1 MAGHNLNTWT
11 LAHRITRKH
20 TRTLQRYLT
29 AAKRRR
35 YLTTEQQLI
44 ATLADAVIQKRRATR

>member
-1 MAGHNLNTWT
+1 MANNLERWS

-20 TRTLQRYLT
+20 TRTLRRFLA

-44 ATLADAVIQKRRATR
+44 ATLAEAVIQRRRAR

>member
-1 MAGHNLNTWT
+1 MAT
-11 LAHRITRKH
+11 LALRISRKH
-20 TRTLQRYLT
+20 TRTLRRFLA

-44 ATLADAVIQKRRATR
+44 ATLADAVIQKRRAAR

>member
-20 TRTLQRYLT
+20 TRTLRRFLA

-44 ATLADAVIQKRRATR
+44 ATLAEAVIQRRAAR